1 MAGYG
6 LFPKTSVSPI
16 NRKVA
21 LAPTHDVTSREKTE
35 FVPPKAA
42 KAQAISEEEMK
53 LRCDD
58 LALRLGALTA
68 STSICGKVLFSP
80 ADFMMQSSPGERI
93 LVVDGTGEGE

>member
-6 LFPKTSVSPI
+6 LFPKTSLSPI

-21 LAPTHDVTSREKTE
+21 LAPAHDAGSREKTE
-35 FVPPKAA
+35 LAPPKSV
-42 KAQAISEEEMK
+42 KAQAISDEEMK
-53 LRCDD
+53 SRRND

-68 STSICGKVLFSP
+68 STSICGQVLFSP